1 MSALNITKNNFN
13 EVMSSGKPVLIDF
26 WAPWCMPCRM
36 FAPVVEEVAQENAGR
51 VSVGKIN
58 IDEEPELAAQF
69 GVMSIPTLVLLQSGR
84 AVASTVGAQ
93 PKAVVQRMID
103 KL

>member
-1 MSALNITKNNFN
+1 MSALNITRNNFN

-36 FAPVVEEVAQENAGR
+36 FAPVVEEVAQENAER

-84 AVASTVGAQ
+84 AVASSVGAQ
-93 PKAVVQRMID
+93 PKTAVQRMLD